1 MVLINPVSKVDII
14 ISLSM
19 EMITLDLDLFFASH
33 FGPKR
38 GILNSR
44 NAMFGFLPQC
54 PQHNS
59 SGAYSVSEAG
69 LGSQTA
75 FTQGYW
81 RTYICS
87 SDGWTILWKSPAA
100 TLIAL
105 VGWVSGAAN
114 CSTKNWRSSTGPTDT
129 VKFSWPYRWKLSK
142 ASFFHRKQLW
152 DTQMF
157 SLKSSFKVN
166 AIL

>member
-75 FTQGYW
+75 LH
-81 RTYICS
+81 R
-87 SDGWTILWKSPAA
+87 
-100 TLIAL
+100 
-105 VGWVSGAAN
+105 V
-114 CSTKNWRSSTGPTDT
+114 TGGLT
-129 VKFSWPYRWKLSK
+129 S
-142 ASFFHRKQLW
+142 AH
-152 DTQMF
+152 QMGEPF
-157 SLKSSFKVN
+157 CGNHLQRH
-166 AIL
+166 